1 MRLPALLVIA
11 AGACSSTAA
20 DHEKFGD
27 RAYLGGAYGNAL
39 TEYRLALLQD
49 AAPNAGLRAKA
60 AAAALHAGDLE
71 SAAREYL
78 ALARADGSRA
88 GEAADGLDRVA
99 QAAATAGNHAA
110 LRAAIAGVRELAKDR
125 PPSPLAGR
133 VVQDLGGEGAR
144 ATELLAVLPAAAAGA
159 PDARLQDSLMFA
171 YGSVLARTGR
181 CESALG
187 VFEAVARRQ
196 RVPGVA
202 ARAEGEAAT
211 CALRLGQAALDG
223 GRMERAEEWFRR
235 AASQADDTPVGRAAY
250 LGLGDVRYGR
260 GDYVGAVE
268 AYQRALGSA
277 AQGDSLARVARDRLN
292 RIGNAGT
299 AFP

>member
-1 MRLPALLVIA
+1 MRPVALALLA
-11 AGACSSTAA
+11 AAACSGFAA
-20 DHEKFGD
+20 DHEKLGD
-27 RAYLGGAYGNAL
+27 RAYLSGAYDNAL
-39 TEYRLALLQD
+39 TEYRLALRQD
-49 AAPNAGLRAKA
+49 AAPNAALRAKA

-78 ALARADGSRA
+78 ALARADGSRV

-99 QAAATAGNHAA
+99 QAAATAGNRAA
-110 LRAAIAGVRELAKDR
+110 LRSAIAGVRELARDR

-133 VVQDLGGEGAR
+133 VVQDLGGDGAP
-144 ATELLAVLPAAAAGA
+144 AAELLAVLPAAAAGA

-171 YGSVLARTGR
+171 YAGVLARVGR
-181 CESALG
+181 CETALD
-187 VFEAVARRQ
+187 VYEAVARRQ

-202 ARAEGEAAT
+202 SQAETGAAG

-223 GRMERAEEWFRR
+223 GQADRAEEWFQR
-235 AASQADDTPVGRAAY
+235 AASQADDSPVGRAAY
-250 LGLGDVRYGR
+250 LGIGDVRYAR
-260 GDYVGAVE
+260 GDVAGAVE

-277 AQGDSLARVARDRLN
+277 QQGDSLARVARDRLN

-299 AFP
+299 VFP